1 MNAPRNADVRLA
13 ALARIVEREA
23 KHLATTDTRL
33 FQHLLST
40 DDIAALETN
49 EDLAERV
56 EAFIGRFGRL
66 QDTLGDKLLPAL
78 LARLGDRPA
87 GLLDNLDRAERLG
100 WIKDANRWID
110 IRDLRNKMVHEY
122 IEDPT
127 ILADALNS
135 GHHFAADL
143 IGTAGRMTAEVKA
156 RIAS

>member
-1 MNAPRNADVRLA
+1 MSATRNIDIRLT

-23 KHLATTDTRL
+23 KHLVTTDKRL
-33 FQHLLST
+33 FQNLLST
-40 DDIAALETN
+40 DDIAALETD

-87 GLLDNLDRAERLG
+87 SQFDNLDRAERLG
-100 WIKDANRWID
+100 WIENANRWID

-122 IEDPT
+122 MEDQT

-135 GHHFAADL
+135 GHHFVADL
-143 IGTAGRMTAEVKA
+143 IDAANRMSAEVKA
-156 RIAS
+156 RIVS